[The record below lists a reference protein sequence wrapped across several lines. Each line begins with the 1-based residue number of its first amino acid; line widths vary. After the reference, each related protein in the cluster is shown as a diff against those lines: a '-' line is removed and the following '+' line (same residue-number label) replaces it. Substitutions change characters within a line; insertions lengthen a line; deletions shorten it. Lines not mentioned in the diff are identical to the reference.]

1 MQISRITNIIEME
14 KSYNKL
20 ETNLKEIKKSTSQ
33 LKKLFPIFIQL
44 MEYYESEQRKKDY
57 DDVNSWKLKLEWPH
71 WILWEDTIYDFYIE
85 QKRTL
90 QNLSKIINKFL
101 GE

>member
-33 LKKLFPIFIQL
+33 LKKLFPILIQL

-57 DDVNSWKLKLEWPH
+57 DDVNS
-71 WILWEDTIYDFYIE
+71 
-85 QKRTL
+85 
-90 QNLSKIINKFL
+90 
-101 GE
+101 